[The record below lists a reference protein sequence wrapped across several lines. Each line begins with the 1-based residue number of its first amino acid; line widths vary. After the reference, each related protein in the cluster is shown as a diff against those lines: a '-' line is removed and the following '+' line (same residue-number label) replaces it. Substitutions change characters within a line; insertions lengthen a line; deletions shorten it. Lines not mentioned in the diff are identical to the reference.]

1 MQRTE
6 PAAPVALRGDR
17 RRRLP
22 PLQRAIITLV
32 HLREHTTYAKL
43 AAGSRIGEGTV
54 SGFRRHCRP
63 HGQYHRRPR
72 LRRL

>member
-1 MQRTE
+1 M
-6 PAAPVALRGDR
+6 
-17 RRRLP
+17 P

-54 SGFRRHCRP
+54 SEFRRHCRP

>member
-6 PAAPVALRGDR
+6 LATLVALRGDR
-17 RRRLP
+17 RCKLP

-32 HLREHTTYAKL
+32 HLREHTTYAKF

-54 SGFRRHCRP
+54 SDTGP
-63 HGQYHRRPR
+63 APR
-72 LRRL
+72 TFPSMSW